1 MKLKSVLVFLI
12 IAWTSVFY
20 PISNAKSVD
29 RVKDKFIFGC
39 GIGQYLQSYGG
50 TLRRLAED
58 STTNINIEIAD
69 VFSNSDEYINFLKN
83 RDFISKEDADDY
95 LTQIRARCKDFY
107 REKRDEFLRD
117 TGLDSAL
124 VSEAGYSHI
133 LSVNKEL
140 LQEEAFPQRMLNKMA
155 KSDFVKA
162 IYIDKHEEIIK
173 PANWFGSWEK
183 ETLPTINGEYVSG
196 VGGND
201 YFSGKGV
208 NVGIIEALYM
218 ENGLGGY
225 IAPEDLK
232 KDFPDMYVEAHK
244 EIYNS
249 YGDRLQIG
257 DHALKVARVVGNM
270 APKINLY
277 TGFSMTD
284 VIGDIQDP
292 VNFMIEN
299 NVSVI
304 NCSFGLQKNG
314 EYCWEE
320 NYFNQ
325 TSLDNLIVFV
335 VAAGNDKGKR
345 VSCPANAANVIA
357 VGATDAQGDEI
368 ADYSNYGSAVHS
380 GCKPNL
386 VANGAPHL
394 PQDKD
399 PFHSFK
405 GTSFAAPMITGA
417 IAMQLGIDSRYKLY
431 VERLIPNLYAS
442 ANDRQID
449 DFAKNQFG
457 LDAKAGAGM
466 LDLKNFLD

>member
-1 MKLKSVLVFLI
+1 
-12 IAWTSVFY
+12 
-20 PISNAKSVD
+20 
-29 RVKDKFIFGC
+29 
-39 GIGQYLQSYGG
+39 
-50 TLRRLAED
+50 
-58 STTNINIEIAD
+58 
-69 VFSNSDEYINFLKN
+69 
-83 RDFISKEDADDY
+83 
-95 LTQIRARCKDFY
+95 
-107 REKRDEFLRD
+107 
-117 TGLDSAL
+117 
-124 VSEAGYSHI
+124 
-133 LSVNKEL
+133 
-140 LQEEAFPQRMLNKMA
+140 
-155 KSDFVKA
+155 
-162 IYIDKHEEIIK
+162 
-173 PANWFGSWEK
+173 
-183 ETLPTINGEYVSG
+183 
-196 VGGND
+196 
-201 YFSGKGV
+201 
-208 NVGIIEALYM
+208 
-218 ENGLGGY
+218 
-225 IAPEDLK
+225 
-232 KDFPDMYVEAHK
+232 
-244 EIYNS
+244 
-249 YGDRLQIG
+249 
-257 DHALKVARVVGNM
+257 
-270 APKINLY
+270 
-277 TGFSMTD
+277 MTD